1 MRGVLSSAVRLGI
14 LGPYAAQRL
23 QVECAADVGAVLA
36 RCGPLRESDIAQTA
50 PILDL
55 LQAGHDRLYSR
66 LFQS

>member
-1 MRGVLSSAVRLGI
+1 MLSSAVRLGI

-23 QVECAADVGAVLA
+23 QVECAPDIGAVLA
-36 RCGPLRESDIAQTA
+36 AADRCESPTSRQTA